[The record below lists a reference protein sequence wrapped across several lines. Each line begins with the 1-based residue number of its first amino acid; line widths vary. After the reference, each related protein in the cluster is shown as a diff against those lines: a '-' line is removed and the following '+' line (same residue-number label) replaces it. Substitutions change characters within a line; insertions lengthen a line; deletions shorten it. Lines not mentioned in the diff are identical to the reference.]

1 MGPTV
6 LVRPGWWRL
15 GLVLVALGQ
24 AVTPAAAPN
33 RPPEL
38 SQVGKPGELEAAR
51 ILEQFRQAGIAGSFY
66 LTIELRSLPR
76 RGEERVF
83 PGRLW
88 GGREASG
95 PVFRLEI
102 EDSQGGARRLILK
115 NGVEGGVWRW
125 AGSRVEQVAPAAA
138 VAPLFPGVEVSAFDL
153 QMPFL
158 YWPEAQLEKLAR
170 AFGRPAYSYLFK
182 APPGFLEQGGNF
194 AAARAYLDTQ
204 FNALMQTELVAANGG
219 VLKTFY
225 LVILKKVGEQY
236 VPRQADYRN
245 ELTRDKTRFQV
256 TGAAL
261 NLPVPAGAFAP
272 ASLAEPW
279 APPAAALILPVE

>member
-1 MGPTV
+1 M
-6 LVRPGWWRL
+6 
-15 GLVLVALGQ
+15 
-24 AVTPAAAPN
+24 
-33 RPPEL
+33 
-38 SQVGKPGELEAAR
+38 GKPGDLEAAR

-66 LTIELRSLPR
+66 LAIELRSLPR

-88 GGREASG
+88 GGREANG

-102 EDSQGGARRLILK
+102 EDGQGGSRRLILR
-115 NGVEGGVWRW
+115 NGVEAGVWRW
-125 AGSRVEQVAPAAA
+125 AGSQVEQVAPAAA

-182 APPGFLEQGGNF
+182 APPAFLEQGGGF

-225 LVILKKVGEQY
+225 LVSLKKVGEQY
-236 VPRQADYRN
+236 IPRQADYRN

-261 NLPVPAGAFAP
+261 NLPLPAAAFAP

-279 APPAAALILPVE
+279 APPAAGLVLPVE

>member
-6 LVRPGWWRL
+6 LARPGVWRS
-15 GLVLVALGQ
+15 GLAFITWGLLHLS
-24 AVTPAAAPN
+24 AAAPS
-33 RPPEL
+33 RSPEL
-38 SQVGKPGELEAAR
+38 SQAGNPSEVEAAR
-51 ILEQFRQAGIAGSFY
+51 ILERFRQAGITGSFY
-66 LTIELRSLPR
+66 LAIELRSLPR

-88 GGREASG
+88 GGREAGG
-95 PVFRLEI
+95 PVFRLEV
-102 EDSQGGARRLILK
+102 EDGQGGVRRLILR

-125 AGSRVEQVAPAAA
+125 AGAQVEQVPPSAA
-138 VAPLFPGVEVSAFDL
+138 VAPLFPGVEVSAFDV

-182 APPGFLEQGGNF
+182 APPGFLEQGGGY

-204 FNALMQTELVAANGG
+204 FNALMQTELLAANGR

-225 LVILKKVGEQY
+225 LVSLKKVGEQY

-245 ELTRDKTRFQV
+245 ELTRDKTRFQA
-256 TGAAL
+256 TAAAL
-261 NLPVPAGAFAP
+261 NLSIPAGAFAP

-279 APPAAALILPVE
+279 SPPAAALVLPVE

>member
-1 MGPTV
+1 V
-6 LVRPGWWRL
+6 
-15 GLVLVALGQ
+15 
-24 AVTPAAAPN
+24 
-33 RPPEL
+33 
-38 SQVGKPGELEAAR
+38 EAAR
-51 ILEQFRQAGIAGSFY
+51 ILERFRQAGIAGSFY
-66 LTIELRSLPR
+66 LAIELRSLPR

-88 GGREASG
+88 GGREAGG
-95 PVFRLEI
+95 PVFRLEV
-102 EDSQGGARRLILK
+102 EDGQGEVRRLILR

-125 AGSRVEQVAPAAA
+125 AGAQVEQVPPAAA
-138 VAPLFPGVEVSAFDL
+138 VAPLFPGVEVSAFDV

-182 APPGFLEQGGNF
+182 APPGFLEQGGGY

-204 FNALMQTELVAANGG
+204 FNALMQTELLAANGG

-225 LVILKKVGEQY
+225 LVSLKKVGEQY

-245 ELTRDKTRFQV
+245 ELTRDKTRFQA
-256 TGAAL
+256 TAAAL
-261 NLPVPAGAFAP
+261 NLSIPAGAFAP

-279 APPAAALILPVE
+279 SPPAAALVLPVE

>member
-6 LVRPGWWRL
+6 LVRPGVWRS
-15 GLVLVALGQ
+15 GLAFITWGLLHLS
-24 AVTPAAAPN
+24 AAAPS
-33 RPPEL
+33 RSPEL
-38 SQVGKPGELEAAR
+38 SQAGNPSEVEAAR
-51 ILEQFRQAGIAGSFY
+51 ILERFRQAGIAGSFY
-66 LTIELRSLPR
+66 LAIELRSLPR

-88 GGREASG
+88 GGREAGG
-95 PVFRLEI
+95 PVFRLEV
-102 EDSQGGARRLILK
+102 EDGQGEVRRLILR

-125 AGSRVEQVAPAAA
+125 AGAQVGQVPPAAA
-138 VAPLFPGVEVSAFDL
+138 VAPLFPGVEVSAFDV

-182 APPGFLEQGGNF
+182 APPGFLEQGGGY

-204 FNALMQTELVAANGG
+204 FNALMQTELLAANGG

-225 LVILKKVGEQY
+225 LVSLKKVGEQY

-245 ELTRDKTRFQV
+245 ELTRDKTRFQA
-256 TGAAL
+256 TAAAL
-261 NLPVPAGAFAP
+261 NLSIPAGAFAP

-279 APPAAALILPVE
+279 SPPAAALVLPVE

>member
-1 MGPTV
+1 MAVCV
-6 LVRPGWWRL
+6 LADL
-15 GLVLVALGQ
+15 F
-24 AVTPAAAPN
+24 AAAPN

-38 SQVGKPGELEAAR
+38 AQVGRPGEIEAAR
-51 ILEQFRQAGIAGSFY
+51 ILEQFRQAGLAGSFY
-66 LTIELRSLPR
+66 LAIELRSLPR

-95 PVFRLEI
+95 PAFRLEI
-102 EDSQGGARRLILK
+102 EDGQGGVHRLILR

-125 AGSRVEQVAPAAA
+125 AGGAVEPLAPAAA
-138 VAPLFPGVEVSAFDL
+138 VAPLFPGVEVSPFDL

-182 APPGFLEQGGNF
+182 APAGFLEQGGGF

-225 LVILKKVGEQY
+225 LVSLKKVGEQY

-245 ELTRDKTRFQV
+245 ERTRDKTRFQV

-261 NLPVPAGAFAP
+261 NLPLPAGAFAP

-279 APPAAALILPVE
+279 APPAAALVLPVE

>member
-15 GLVLVALGQ
+15 GLVLAAFGQ
-24 AVTPAAAPN
+24 AGIFAAAPN

-225 LVILKKVGEQY
+225 LVSLKKVGEQY

>member
-1 MGPTV
+1 MVPSV
-6 LVRPGWWRL
+6 PVRPAGWRL
-15 GLVLVALGQ
+15 GLVLLGAGLVAL
-24 AVTPAAAPN
+24 PAAAPN

-38 SQVGKPGELEAAR
+38 SQVGKPGDLEAAR

-66 LTIELRSLPR
+66 LAIELRSLPR

-88 GGREASG
+88 GGRESSG
-95 PVFRLEI
+95 PVFRLEV
-102 EDSQGGARRLILK
+102 EDGQGATHRLILR

-125 AGSRVEQVAPAAA
+125 ADRRVEQVSPAAS
-138 VAPLFPGVEVSAFDL
+138 VARLFPGVEVSAFDL

-158 YWPEAQLEKLAR
+158 HWPEAQLEKLAR

-182 APPGFLEQGGNF
+182 APPGFLEQGGGV

-219 VLKTFY
+219 ILKTFY
-225 LVILKKVGEQY
+225 LVSLKKVGEQY
-236 VPRQADYRN
+236 IPRQADYRN

-261 NLPVPAGAFAP
+261 NLPVPADAFSP

-279 APPAAALILPVE
+279 SPPAPALILPVE

>member
-1 MGPTV
+1 MGPSV
-6 LVRPGWWRL
+6 LVRPGWRL
-15 GLVLVALGQ
+15 GVVWAAWVLADVF
-24 AVTPAAAPN
+24 AAAPN

-38 SQVGKPGELEAAR
+38 AQVGRPGDVEAAR
-51 ILEQFRQAGIAGSFY
+51 ILEQFRQAGLAGNFY
-66 LTIELRSLPR
+66 LAIELRALPR

-95 PVFRLEI
+95 PAFRLEI
-102 EDSQGGARRLILK
+102 EDGRGGAHRLILR

-125 AGSRVEQVAPAAA
+125 AGGAVEQLAPAAA
-138 VAPLFPGVEVSAFDL
+138 VAPLFPGVEVSPFDL

-182 APPGFLEQGGNF
+182 APAGFLEQGGGF

-225 LVILKKVGEQY
+225 LVSLKKVGEQY

-261 NLPVPAGAFAP
+261 NLALPAGAFSP

-279 APPAAALILPVE
+279 APPAAALVLPVE

>member
-1 MGPTV
+1 MVPTG
-6 LVRPGWWRL
+6 LVRPAGWRL
-15 GLVLVALGQ
+15 GLVLLLAGL
-24 AVTPAAAPN
+24 ASLPAAAPN

-38 SQVGKPGELEAAR
+38 SQAGKPGQLEAAR
-51 ILEQFRQAGIAGSFY
+51 ILEQFRQAGIAGNFY
-66 LTIELRSLPR
+66 LAIELRSLPR

-88 GGREASG
+88 GGREAG
-95 PVFRLEI
+95 GAVFRLEV
-102 EDSQGGARRLILK
+102 EDGQGGTHRLILR

-125 AGSRVEQVAPAAA
+125 TAGRVEQLAPAAS

-158 YWPEAQLEKLAR
+158 HWPEAQLEKLAR
-170 AFGRPAYSYLFK
+170 AFGRPAYAYLFK
-182 APPGFLEQGGNF
+182 APAGFLEQGAGV

-204 FNALMQTELVAANGG
+204 FNALMQTELIAANGG

-225 LVILKKVGEQY
+225 LVSLKKVGEQY

-245 ELTRDKTRFQV
+245 ELTRDKTRCQV

-261 NLPVPAGAFAP
+261 NLPVSAGAFAP

-279 APPAAALILPVE
+279 APPAGDLVLPVE

>member
-1 MGPTV
+1 MVSTV
-6 LVRPGWWRL
+6 LVRPAGWRL
-15 GLVLVALGQ
+15 GLVLLIAGLDRL
-24 AVTPAAAPN
+24 PAAAPN

-38 SQVGKPGELEAAR
+38 SQVGKPGDLEAAR

-66 LTIELRSLPR
+66 LAIELRSLPR

-88 GGREASG
+88 GGREAGGS
-95 PVFRLEI
+95 VFRLEL
-102 EDSQGGARRLILK
+102 EDGQGGTHRLILR

-125 AGSRVEQVAPAAA
+125 SAGRVEQVVPAAS

-182 APPGFLEQGGNF
+182 APPDFLEQGAGV

-225 LVILKKVGEQY
+225 LVSLKKVGAQY
-236 VPRQADYRN
+236 IPRQADYRN

-261 NLPVPAGAFAP
+261 NLSVPAGAFAP
-272 ASLAEPW
+272 AALAEPW
-279 APPAAALILPVE
+279 APPPGSLVLPVE

>member
-6 LVRPGWWRL
+6 LVRPGVWRS
-15 GLVLVALGQ
+15 GLAFITWGLLHLS
-24 AVTPAAAPN
+24 AAAPS
-33 RPPEL
+33 RSPEL
-38 SQVGKPGELEAAR
+38 SQAGNPSEVEAAR
-51 ILEQFRQAGIAGSFY
+51 ILERFRQAGIAGSFY
-66 LTIELRSLPR
+66 LAIELRSLPR

-88 GGREASG
+88 GGREAGG
-95 PVFRLEI
+95 PVFRLEV
-102 EDSQGGARRLILK
+102 EDGQGEVRRLILR

-125 AGSRVEQVAPAAA
+125 AGAQVEQVPPAAA
-138 VAPLFPGVEVSAFDL
+138 VAPLFPGVEVSAFDV

-158 YWPEAQLEKLAR
+158 FWPEAQLEKLAR

-182 APPGFLEQGGNF
+182 APPGFLEQGGGY

-204 FNALMQTELVAANGG
+204 FNALMQTELLAANGG

-225 LVILKKVGEQY
+225 LVSLKKVGEQY

-245 ELTRDKTRFQV
+245 ELTRDKTRFQA
-256 TGAAL
+256 TAAAL
-261 NLPVPAGAFAP
+261 NLSIPAGAFAP

-279 APPAAALILPVE
+279 SPPAAALVLPVE

>member
-15 GLVLVALGQ
+15 GLVLAALGQ
-24 AVTPAAAPN
+24 AVMPAAAPN

-66 LTIELRSLPR
+66 LAIELRSLPR

-102 EDSQGGARRLILK
+102 EDNQGGSRRLILK

-125 AGSRVEQVAPAAA
+125 AGSRVEQVAPAES
-138 VAPLFPGVEVSAFDL
+138 VSPLFPGVEVSAFDL

-158 YWPEAQLEKLAR
+158 ADPPIPIFSR
-170 AFGRPAYSYLFK
+170 PRPAFWSK
-182 APPGFLEQGGNF
+182 GG
-194 AAARAYLDTQ
+194 
-204 FNALMQTELVAANGG
+204 
-219 VLKTFY
+219 
-225 LVILKKVGEQY
+225 
-236 VPRQADYRN
+236 
-245 ELTRDKTRFQV
+245 
-256 TGAAL
+256 
-261 NLPVPAGAFAP
+261 
-272 ASLAEPW
+272 
-279 APPAAALILPVE
+279 ILPLPEPTSTPSSTP

>member
-1 MGPTV
+1 
-6 LVRPGWWRL
+6 
-15 GLVLVALGQ
+15 LGQ
-24 AVTPAAAPN
+24 ALIPAAAPN

-66 LTIELRSLPR
+66 LAIELRSLPR

-102 EDSQGGARRLILK
+102 EDGQGGSRRLILR

-125 AGSRVEQVAPAAA
+125 AGGQVEPVAPAAA

-225 LVILKKVGEQY
+225 LVSLKKVGEQY
-236 VPRQADYRN
+236 LPRQADYRN

-279 APPAAALILPVE
+279 APPAAALVLPVE